1 MTQEKTKQAAP
12 VLDNAHKQRL
22 RALGHELRPL
32 VLIGKAGADETL
44 VASADAALK
53 SHELVK
59 VKLERNAPLAREEAA
74 RLLTQALN
82 AALVQQIGRTF
93 LLYRPNP
100 DLPPGRRITLAP

>member
-1 MTQEKTKQAAP
+1 MSQEKSKQSIT
-12 VLDNAHKQRL
+12 LDKGQKKRL

-32 VLIGKAGADETL
+32 VLIGREGVSATL
-44 VASADAALK
+44 LASADAALT

-59 VKLERNAPLAREEAA
+59 VKLERNAPIEREEAA
-74 RLLTQALN
+74 RILAETAA

-100 DLPPGRRITLAP
+100 DLPEGRRIAP